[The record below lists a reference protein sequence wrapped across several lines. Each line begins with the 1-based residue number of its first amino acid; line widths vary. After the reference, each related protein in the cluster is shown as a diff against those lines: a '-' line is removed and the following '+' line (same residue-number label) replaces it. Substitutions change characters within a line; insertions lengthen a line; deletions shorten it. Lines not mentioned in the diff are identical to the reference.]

1 MATAAISL
9 LLFGGGSSLTY
20 SEENVQTAEWSEHA
34 PTALAVVRRW
44 RTFFRNTDLGNN
56 L

>member
-1 MATAAISL
+1 MATSAMSL

-20 SEENVQTAEWSEHA
+20 SEENVQTAEWLAHA

-44 RTFFRNTDLGNN
+44 RTFCLETLT
-56 L
+56 